1 MSKAEVQGEVNYV
14 YYCFYESESGKL
26 KEYKSLTEEYGV
38 DRKRRIFYN
47 LELSRIIKLLY
58 DCFLKRE
65 EKIWTSLTLILEKD
79 GAIKVDYGYEDLD
92 DSDEGTRIE
101 LWKEKYL

>member
-1 MSKAEVQGEVNYV
+1 MQGEVNYV

-47 LELSRIIKLLY
+47 LELSRIIKLY
-58 DCFLKRE
+58 MTVFLKGKR
-65 EKIWTSLTLILEKD
+65 K
-79 GAIKVDYGYEDLD
+79 YGQA
-92 DSDEGTRIE
+92 
-101 LWKEKYL
+101 